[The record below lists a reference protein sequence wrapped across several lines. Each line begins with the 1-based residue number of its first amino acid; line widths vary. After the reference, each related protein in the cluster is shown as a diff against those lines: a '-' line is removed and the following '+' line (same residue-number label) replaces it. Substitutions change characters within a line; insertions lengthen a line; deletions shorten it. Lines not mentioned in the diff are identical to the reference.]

1 MLNQLCAVGVGDWGA
16 TAVHDDELIR
26 ETLK

>member
-1 MLNQLCAVGVGDWGA
+1 MLNQLFPVGVGDWGA
-16 TAVHDDELIR
+16 TAVHDDELIW